1 MNPILIS
8 PVRDDIFRR
17 TLVILVIAAMGLGL
31 IANGR
36 QSRVDSSFDSTPDR
50 QHLLLAHPSP

>member
-31 IANGR
+31 IANAR
-36 QSRVDSSFDSTPDR
+36 QSRVDSNFDSTPDR
-50 QHLLLAHPSP
+50 QHLLPAHPSP